1 MKKFDEVKKGRS
13 MDFPYDD
20 IIDLPHPTSKKH
32 PRMSMTDRAAQFSPF
47 AALSGFS
54 WVIQEAGRLTDT
66 RVELGASDQADL
78 ERTLNVLD
86 SQEEE
91 HPQIQVTYF
100 LPDTR
105 KEGGAYVTITGRL
118 KRIDQVKG
126 VLVLQEGVNVP
137 IHDIRTVEI
146 AGLSRE

>member
-78 ERTLNVLD
+78 ERTLNLLD

-100 LPDTR
+100 LQ
-105 KEGGAYVTITGRL
+105 IGRAH
-118 KRIDQVKG
+118 V
-126 VLVLQEGVNVP
+126 
-137 IHDIRTVEI
+137 
-146 AGLSRE
+146 